1 MKIAYVAD
9 IRLPTEKAHGLQIM
23 EMCRAF
29 AQEGHEVRLFV
40 PRRRNFIAATP
51 WEHYGMTPA
60 FEIVEVPYLFDFIW
74 YDRIFG
80 RFALWLN
87 LPQFRFMA
95 ARAVRGFKPDVI
107 YARDPWFV
115 GLDPRARYVYE
126 AHDLPERVTPIHRW
140 LWKRASRIV
149 AVTEGLRRALVS
161 AGVPEA
167 KVLTAHDGVDAAKF
181 DVKETKSE
189 ARAKLGLPA
198 EGFIAVYTGHLYPYK
213 GADDLLEACARLRP
227 ASRVVFVGGRP
238 DDLARLKAR
247 AEALGA
253 ENAIFVG
260 PVPHLQVPLYL
271 RAADAAVLPTRAS
284 DRHAAE
290 FLSPLKLFEYLAA
303 GKAIVATGTPS
314 VREVLSDRSAVFV
327 PPSDP
332 AALARALNDLADIP
346 AKREALEREAALLAE
361 GHSWTRRACR
371 ALEGLPEPRPFQA
384 WHRRYRTELLLAGL
398 AFAIRAAY
406 VLFFPQVGISG
417 GDGEIYLGLSDLVR
431 GLVDHVPAAPTYYP
445 ILYPYFLAAVR
456 VLFGDD
462 LVWVRLWQALFSAVT
477 VFVMALMARRWVGR
491 DAVVPT
497 GLLAAAYPAMVLES
511 GIMYTETTYTL
522 CLTAAVALG
531 ILAVETRRH
540 RHALAAGAAFVA
552 AGLTRELGFYQAVL
566 FSAFVALV
574 RRSWKLAL
582 LILVPTLVALWGIGL
597 RNAAIAERLSLDSPP
612 LVSKNYEAAFSEP
625 TLLRFLFAPERWHL
639 YPEGTFLY
647 FRFPHRLSD
656 LGTGEPIADA
666 KPDGDVVL
674 HLDVKRPFA
683 PQPPT
688 QVAAKILL
696 TLFHWSILILAAYGL
711 WRGVMPRFA
720 KAGLMIPIAF
730 AFATIMF
737 QGLHRLQGFEG
748 LEPLAR
754 YRFPSEPFILLLA
767 VAGALAFKIARKK

>member
-1 MKIAYVAD
+1 M
-9 IRLPTEKAHGLQIM
+9 
-23 EMCRAF
+23 
-29 AQEGHEVRLFV
+29 
-40 PRRRNFIAATP
+40 
-51 WEHYGMTPA
+51 
-60 FEIVEVPYLFDFIW
+60 
-74 YDRIFG
+74 
-80 RFALWLN
+80 
-87 LPQFRFMA
+87 
-95 ARAVRGFKPDVI
+95 
-107 YARDPWFV
+107 
-115 GLDPRARYVYE
+115 
-126 AHDLPERVTPIHRW
+126 
-140 LWKRASRIV
+140 
-149 AVTEGLRRALVS
+149 
-161 AGVPEA
+161 
-167 KVLTAHDGVDAAKF
+167 
-181 DVKETKSE
+181 
-189 ARAKLGLPA
+189 
-198 EGFIAVYTGHLYPYK
+198 
-213 GADDLLEACARLRP
+213 
-227 ASRVVFVGGRP
+227 
-238 DDLARLKAR
+238 
-247 AEALGA
+247 
-253 ENAIFVG
+253 
-260 PVPHLQVPLYL
+260 
-271 RAADAAVLPTRAS
+271 
-284 DRHAAE
+284 
-290 FLSPLKLFEYLAA
+290 
-303 GKAIVATGTPS
+303 
-314 VREVLSDRSAVFV
+314 
-327 PPSDP
+327 
-332 AALARALNDLADIP
+332 
-346 AKREALEREAALLAE
+346 
-361 GHSWTRRACR
+361 
-371 ALEGLPEPRPFQA
+371 
-384 WHRRYRTELLLAGL
+384 
-398 AFAIRAAY
+398 
-406 VLFFPQVGISG
+406 
-417 GDGEIYLGLSDLVR
+417 R